1 MNVLIITISQSYAL
15 QLRVVCFNS
24 SLSNDLQRHHY
35 VMTLL
40 VGAHHY

>member
-1 MNVLIITISQSYAL
+1 VLITTISQTMHFNF
-15 QLRVVCFNS
+15 QLSVLNK
-24 SLSNDLQRHHY
+24 SLANDLQRYHY

>member
-1 MNVLIITISQSYAL
+1 MICKGII
-15 QLRVVCFNS
+15 
-24 SLSNDLQRHHY
+24 

>member
-1 MNVLIITISQSYAL
+1 VLIATISQSYGL
-15 QLRVVCFNS
+15 QFPVVFFNK
-24 SLSNDLQRHHY
+24 SLANDLQTYHY

>member
-1 MNVLIITISQSYAL
+1 VLITSISQSYAF
-15 QLRVVCFNS
+15 QLPVVCFNQ
-24 SLSNDLQRHHY
+24 SLANDLQRYHY

>member
-1 MNVLIITISQSYAL
+1 VLITTTSYSYAL
-15 QLRVVCFNS
+15 QLSAVCFNY
-24 SLSNDLQRHHY
+24 SLVNDLQRYHY